1 MQQVIV
7 TTGGRPDE
15 ASELLAKQVSEELG
29 VPCIKRKKRSVTKLS
44 TIYDANVL
52 VAGKNR
58 LEYYTKGS
66 TTPFFFHPDTAAF
79 RLKRV
84 ARGETEPFLEACG
97 LEKGDIFLDCTL
109 GIASDAI
116 IASHAVGE
124 TGKVIGLEVEP
135 TIAYLVRRGLRE
147 YETSDTTLKTAM
159 GRITVIQS
167 EAIEF
172 LQQQQN
178 DAFDVVYMDPM
189 FEELIEE
196 SNNFE
201 ALRGAGSHHPL
212 TEVWVREAY
221 RVAKKRVVL
230 KAHFRSTLFED
241 FGFQR
246 NVRLTAKFHFGVLE
260 KI

>member
-7 TTGGRPDE
+7 TTGGRPDDE
-15 ASELLAKQVSEELG
+15 SRLLAQQVSIELS
-29 VPCIKRKKRSVTKLS
+29 VPFIERKKRSVTKLS

-58 LEYYTKGS
+58 LEYYPKGTS
-66 TTPFFFHPDTAAF
+66 KPFFFHPDTAAF
-79 RLKRV
+79 RLKRI
-84 ARGETEPFLEACG
+84 ARGETEPFLEACR
-97 LEKGDIFLDCTL
+97 LQKGDSFLDCTL
-109 GIASDAI
+109 GLASDAI
-116 IASHAVGE
+116 LASFTVGE
-124 TGKVIGLEVEP
+124 TGKAVGLEVDP
-135 TIAYLVRRGLRE
+135 MIAYLVGRGLKE
-147 YETSDTTLKTAM
+147 YETSDTALKTAM
-159 GRITVIQS
+159 SRITVIQS
-167 EAIEF
+167 EAIQF
-172 LQQQQN
+172 LRQQP
-178 DAFDVVYMDPM
+178 DDSFDVVYIDPM

-201 ALRGAGSHHPL
+201 ALREAGSHHPL
-212 TEVWVREAY
+212 TEEWVKEAY

-246 NVRLTAKFHFGVLE
+246 NVRLTSKFHFGVIE